1 MKIKFFIKILIVYF
15 SFFTLNISAEN
26 KFFEEGKNL
35 FEKKNFEKARFKFEQ
50 DIVRNPKNENSYLYL
65 ANIFKK
71 EKKVNLQEQ
80 NLKTVILLNPKNE
93 TALFNLALLNIE
105 KSNYS
110 EVKKLLKTFNKVCK
124 SICSKSSEIQK
135 KLKNS
140 QNK

>member
-1 MKIKFFIKILIVYF
+1 MKIKFFIKILVVYF

-93 TALFNLALLNIE
+93 TALYNLALLNIE

>member
-1 MKIKFFIKILIVYF
+1 MKIKFFIKILMVYF

-93 TALFNLALLNIE
+93 TALFSLALLNIE

-110 EVKKLLKTFNKVCK
+110 EVKKLLKTFNKVCN

>member
-1 MKIKFFIKILIVYF
+1 MVYF

-93 TALFNLALLNIE
+93 TALFSLALLNIE

-110 EVKKLLKTFNKVCK
+110 EVKKLLKTFNKVCN

>member
-1 MKIKFFIKILIVYF
+1 MKIKFFIKILMVYF
-15 SFFTLNISAEN
+15 SFFTLNISADN
-26 KFFEEGKNL
+26 KFFEEGKNF

-93 TALFNLALLNIE
+93 TALFSLALLNIE

-110 EVKKLLKTFNKVCK
+110 EVEKLLKTFNKVCK

>member
-1 MKIKFFIKILIVYF
+1 MKIKFFIKILVVYF

-26 KFFEEGKNL
+26 KFFEEGKSQ
-35 FEKKNFEKARFKFEQ
+35 FEKKNFKKAKFKFEQ

-93 TALFNLALLNIE
+93 TALYNLALLNIE

>member
-93 TALFNLALLNIE
+93 TALYNLALLNIE

>member
-1 MKIKFFIKILIVYF
+1 MVYF

-93 TALFNLALLNIE
+93 TALFSLALLNIE

-110 EVKKLLKTFNKVCK
+110 EVEKLLKTFNKVCK

>member
-1 MKIKFFIKILIVYF
+1 MKIKFFIKILLVYF

-50 DIVRNPKNENSYLYL
+50 DIVRNPKSENSYLYL
-65 ANIFKK
+65 ANIFKE

-93 TALFNLALLNIE
+93 TALFSLALLNIE

>member
-1 MKIKFFIKILIVYF
+1 MKIKFFIKILLVYF

-50 DIVRNPKNENSYLYL
+50 DIVRNPKSENSYLYL
-65 ANIFKK
+65 ANIFKE

-93 TALFNLALLNIE
+93 TALFSLALLNIE

-110 EVKKLLKTFNKVCK
+110 EVKKLQ
-124 SICSKSSEIQK
+124 IY
-135 KLKNS
+135 
-140 QNK
+140 

>member
-1 MKIKFFIKILIVYF
+1 MVYF

-93 TALFNLALLNIE
+93 TALFSLALLNIE

>member
-15 SFFTLNISAEN
+15 SFFTLNISAGN
-26 KFFEEGKNL
+26 NFFEEGKSQ
-35 FEKKNFEKARFKFEQ
+35 FEKKNFKKAKFKFEQ
-50 DIVRNPKNENSYLYL
+50 DIVRNPKSEKSYLYL
-65 ANIFKK
+65 AKIFKE
-71 EKKVNLQEQ
+71 EKKINLQEQ

-93 TALFNLALLNIE
+93 TALFSLALLNIE

-110 EVKKLLKTFNKVCK
+110 EVKKLLKTFNKVCN

>member
-1 MKIKFFIKILIVYF
+1 MVYF
-15 SFFTLNISAEN
+15 SFFTLNISADN
-26 KFFEEGKNL
+26 KFFEEGKNF

-93 TALFNLALLNIE
+93 TALFSLALLNIE

-110 EVKKLLKTFNKVCK
+110 EVEKLLKTFNKVCK

>member
-93 TALFNLALLNIE
+93 TALFSLALLNIE

-110 EVKKLLKTFNKVCK
+110 EVEKLLKTFNKVCK

>member
-93 TALFNLALLNIE
+93 TALFSLALLNIE

-124 SICSKSSEIQK
+124 SICSKSTEIQK

>member
-1 MKIKFFIKILIVYF
+1 MVYF

-26 KFFEEGKNL
+26 KFFQEGKNL

-93 TALFNLALLNIE
+93 TALFSLALLNIE

-110 EVKKLLKTFNKVCK
+110 EVEKLLKTFNKVCK

>member
-1 MKIKFFIKILIVYF
+1 MKIKFFIKILMVYF

-93 TALFNLALLNIE
+93 TALFSLALLNIE

-110 EVKKLLKTFNKVCK
+110 EVEKLLKTFNKVCK